1 MRARVGRALFPAG
14 VDRRGI
20 AVLSGGHLAADLFQ
34 GSVPA
39 LLPFLIRDRGYS
51 YAAAGALFLMAS
63 FGSSLVQPLLGVFS
77 DRVRAGWLMP
87 AGLLLAGA
95 GLAVSGV
102 VESYAAT
109 AAALLAGGFGV
120 AAFHP
125 EAVRFASHVSA
136 ARRGAGMSV
145 FALGGTAGFALGPI
159 LVTPVVLSFGLS
171 GTPIVAS
178 VIVVAGLA
186 VLWSMR
192 YLERFRPD
200 VGSSPALSGQAAQN
214 EWRPFGLAAG
224 AATSRGIVGFGLQAF
239 VPLYVVAELAS
250 TEAVGNAAVATMLVA
265 SALGTLIGG
274 RLADRLGFRPVVVWS
289 LALGVPL
296 VLALPLV
303 GVKGSFALMAAIGL
317 VEGMNFYPLVV
328 IAQNA
333 LPGYLGLA
341 AGVVLGLSIGIG
353 AATVA
358 LLGVLADAAGLTV
371 VLWVIAGAA
380 ALGFFLATA
389 LPAERRE
396 RQPAGSAAASPSVVA
411 PVPED

>member
-1 MRARVGRALFPAG
+1 MRARVARALFPAG

-20 AVLSGGHLAADLFQ
+20 AVLSTGHLAADLFQ

-63 FGSSLVQPLLGVFS
+63 LGSSLLQPLLGIFS

-87 AGLLLAGA
+87 AGLLLAGG

-102 VESYAAT
+102 ASSYAGT

-125 EAVRFASHVSA
+125 EAVRFASHVAA

-145 FALGGTAGFALGPI
+145 FAVGGTAGFALGPI
-159 LVTPVVLSFGLS
+159 LTTPVVLAFGLS
-171 GTPIVAS
+171 GTPIVAV
-178 VIVVAGLA
+178 VIVGAGVA
-186 VLWSMR
+186 VLWSLR
-192 YLERFRPD
+192 YLERFRFAD
-200 VGSSPALSGQAAQN
+200 GSGPALAGQAEAN

-224 AATSRGIVGFGLQAF
+224 AATTRAILGFGLQAF
-239 VPLYVVAELAS
+239 VPLYVIAELAS
-250 TEAVGNAAVATMLVA
+250 TEAVGNAAVATMLVT
-265 SALGTLIGG
+265 SAVGTLVGG
-274 RLADRLGFRPVVVWS
+274 RLADRLGFRTVVVWS

-296 VLALPLV
+296 ALALPLV
-303 GVKGSFALMAAIGL
+303 GVWGTFAVMAAIGL
-317 VEGMNFYPLVV
+317 VEGANFYPLVV

-341 AGVVLGLSIGIG
+341 AGVVLGLAIGIG
-353 AATVA
+353 AGTVA
-358 LLGVLADAAGLTV
+358 LLGVLADAAGLEA
-371 VLWVIAGAA
+371 VLWVVAGFA
-380 ALGFFLATA
+380 ALGFLLAAGLPKENRRAEA
-389 LPAERRE
+389 LEPRAAEAR
-396 RQPAGSAAASPSVVA
+396 AGSYGS
-411 PVPED
+411 DG